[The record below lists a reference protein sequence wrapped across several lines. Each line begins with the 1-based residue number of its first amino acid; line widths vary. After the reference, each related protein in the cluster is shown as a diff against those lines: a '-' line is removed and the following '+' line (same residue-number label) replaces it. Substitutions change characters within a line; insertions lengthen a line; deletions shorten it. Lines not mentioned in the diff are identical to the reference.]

1 MNRNSI
7 SHGDI
12 KVSQILSW
20 FFSTLMMISMFIL
33 LFFDF
38 SIIALFI
45 TLLAL
50 TIILLSQYYNS
61 KAWNIWYEGDELFFE
76 NIYKTNKRNIDLFE
90 KIEQNGVLGFF
101 YSIHLNNG
109 EVFRFRINPLDDL
122 RLFFNNDKY
131 FYVNKMNEKIKDY
144 IRTQKGHILL
154 D

>member
-1 MNRNSI
+1 MNKNNI

-20 FFSTLMMISMFIL
+20 LFSTVTIIPMFIL

-38 SIIALFI
+38 SFMALFI

-50 TIILLSQYYNS
+50 TIIILSQYYNS
-61 KAWNIWYEGDELFFE
+61 NAWNIWYEGDKLFFE
-76 NIYKTNKRNIDLFE
+76 NIYKTNKRDIDLFK
-90 KIEQNGVLGFF
+90 KIEQNGFLGFF

-109 EVFRFRINPLDDL
+109 EIFRFRINPLDDL
-122 RLFFNNDKY
+122 SLFFNNDKY
-131 FYVNKMNEKIKDY
+131 IHVNKMNEKIKDY